1 MGSSEFSF
9 TQDGPRMAILHLIA
23 LAFVA
28 ATTRAEAEAEADA
41 QVHHGGTYGYTPVPA
56 PVYGPEPAYHEAPV
70 YEAAV
75 TPFIH
80 HEAAPVVHAA
90 PVAHHAAHV
99 STVHHATH
107 GAAHHQSV
115 VQHHVA
121 PVHHAVAHPVVHAA
135 PVHHAVAHAAP
146 YHPAPAPHHEYKP
159 PACSIDNPKTW
170 CLEDAEYPT
179 YEIEHA
185 LQYHYEGVQ
194 AIYKDVLANTENS
207 VDRLKE
213 IVQETYLCPSVTA
226 YIQPKR
232 AVNTN
237 GKWRI
242 VVNGVKAHYE
252 TLSQTARIEECTTAG
267 ESCPLVP
274 ACYKTKCLQK
284 SIYHRFLVYDPYDQY
299 FPFAIETFKLPS
311 ACACYNGAY
320 VEPPHKK

>member
-9 TQDGPRMAILHLIA
+9 TQDGPRMAILHLIV

-28 ATTRAEAEAEADA
+28 SSTHAEADAEADADA

-80 HEAAPVVHAA
+80 HETPAPYGVAPVAHHAAVA

-99 STVHHATH
+99 STVHHATHGVAHH

-226 YIQPKR
+226 YIQPLR
-232 AVNTN
+232 AVNTE
-237 GKWRI
+237 GKWRV

-252 TLSQTARIEECTTAG
+252 TLTQTARIEECTTAG
-267 ESCPLVP
+267 EACP
-274 ACYKTKCLQK
+274 
-284 SIYHRFLVYDPYDQY
+284 
-299 FPFAIETFKLPS
+299 
-311 ACACYNGAY
+311 
-320 VEPPHKK
+320 